1 MLNANLKGLQNLETV
16 VIYQRHPDW
25 RKWAEKES
33 TKKKAEEQAAK
44 KIEDEFDDTVSDW
57 LDE

>member
-44 KIEDEFDDTVSDW
+44 KKAEEQATK
-57 LDE
+57 